1 MQRTSRDVLRDLNIS
16 IKYENESLQHQTVV
30 RIEEE
35 VLDLIDKN
43 GNVEEFEQILKQQ
56 IIEKSMNIN
65 PFLSRLL

>member
-16 IKYENESLQHQTVV
+16 IKYENERLQHQTVV